1 LNAKVFTKSAF
12 QKFSLPHYD
21 GNYFLR
27 PDRILAAFVVDHNNL
42 PKMSNSILRLLDN
55 EIQYDQ
61 ISVERLNDLEAVNKF
76 NTMRVNK
83 AVINYNAIADAGV
96 MQQNHEESRSRSRS
110 GASSPHSGTSS
121 SSSLTRGGR
130 RGGGGNNSGD
140 AGASPRLFGMMRFA
154 RSPEPGGGDGSFKQA
169 VEMVEMA
176 LHGEATLDGEE
187 EDAEE
192 VTARSVEA
200 SFGVS
205 DLDAAAAPG
214 SPSLSKN
221 ISNKSTS
228 SSGSGGSGGDRQ
240 RSRSG
245 SGSSPG
251 LPRFFLPQL
260 LRSTSQE
267 SATNNNDNNSLGRT
281 SSVESPR
288 LDFSDLYA
296 RARGRSRTNSATYLT
311 KDPDDGG
318 TMV

>member
-121 SSSLTRGGR
+121 SLTRGGR
-130 RGGGGNNSGD
+130 RGGGNNSGD

-205 DLDAAAAPG
+205 DLDAAAPG

-245 SGSSPG
+245 SGSSPS

-267 SATNNNDNNSLGRT
+267 SATTNNNNDNNSLGRT

-296 RARGRSRTNSATYLT
+296 RARGRSRTSSATYLS
-311 KDPDDGG
+311 KDPEDDGG